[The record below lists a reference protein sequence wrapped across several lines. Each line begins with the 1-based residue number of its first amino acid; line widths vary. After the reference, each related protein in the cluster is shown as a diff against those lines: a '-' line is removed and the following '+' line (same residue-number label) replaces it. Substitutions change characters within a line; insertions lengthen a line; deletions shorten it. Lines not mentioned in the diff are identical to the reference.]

1 MLDNKLI
8 GQMIKSMRKSRNF
21 TQEQLGEQLH
31 VTKKNISA
39 WELGK
44 YSPDKDLMEVL
55 TKKYGM
61 DFSDT
66 NIIREGSTSMN
77 IKPLEEIKSF
87 EEFQASINAILKAVE
102 LDQGTEKTVRK
113 LLHMALTF
121 TVGYVAY
128 YQKNFVDEAESD
140 WGSVAWELTNLVDEE
155 EYYPISKEAVYEYCK
170 ERDIVA
176 AKVLYACRNHIG
188 AELFEDFDMPERPDR
203 VLGRYAEEC
212 GYDLIKLLPKTDNS
226 IMTSFKVGLFMVSD
240 VLNEIA

>member
-31 VTKKNISA
+31 VTKKNISS

-77 IKPLEEIKSF
+77 IKPLE
-87 EEFQASINAILKAVE
+87 
-102 LDQGTEKTVRK
+102 
-113 LLHMALTF
+113 
-121 TVGYVAY
+121 
-128 YQKNFVDEAESD
+128 
-140 WGSVAWELTNLVDEE
+140 
-155 EYYPISKEAVYEYCK
+155 
-170 ERDIVA
+170 
-176 AKVLYACRNHIG
+176 
-188 AELFEDFDMPERPDR
+188 
-203 VLGRYAEEC
+203 
-212 GYDLIKLLPKTDNS
+212 
-226 IMTSFKVGLFMVSD
+226 
-240 VLNEIA
+240 